1 MEIQRIDGIINE
13 SWMAQRL
20 GKVTASRLSDVIAKT
35 KTGVSTSRQNYLI
48 QLVSERL
55 TGKKG
60 DSFVNQAMLDGIE
73 REGLARQLYMQS
85 KSVSVTEVG
94 FFDHPTIAMSGASPD
109 GAVNAEEDGKYVGLI
124 EIKCPI
130 ETTHTNTL
138 ISKSVPSKYMPQIQW
153 QMASVSPNVKWCD
166 FISYNPNFP
175 DTMQLFVAR
184 VERDDSYIA
193 ELETEVIK
201 FLDEV
206 NQTILKLKE

>member
-1 MEIQRIDGIINE
+1 MIEQRTE
-13 SWMAQRL
+13 EWFQQRL
-20 GKVTASRLSDVIAKT
+20 GKVTASRISDVIAKT
-35 KTGVSTSRQNYLI
+35 KTGVSTSRQNYLV

-73 REGLARQLYMQS
+73 RESAARELYMQTRG
-85 KSVSVTEVG
+85 VSVTEVG

-109 GAVNAEEDGKYVGLI
+109 GAVNAEEDGKYAGLI

-138 ISKSVPSKYMPQIQW
+138 MSKSVPSKYLPQIQW

-184 VERDDSYIA
+184 VERDNAYIA
-193 ELETEVIK
+193 ELETEVVK
-201 FLDEV
+201 FLEEV
-206 NQTILKLKE
+206 EQTIIKLKE

>member
-1 MEIQRIDGIINE
+1 MIEQRTDE
-13 SWMAQRL
+13 WFQQRL
-20 GKVTASRLSDVIAKT
+20 GKVTASRISDVIAKT
-35 KTGVSTSRQNYLI
+35 KTGVSTSRQNYLV

-73 REGLARQLYMQS
+73 RESAARELYMRTRG
-85 KSVSVTEVG
+85 VSVTEVG

-109 GAVNAEEDGKYVGLI
+109 GAVNAEEEGKYIGLI

-138 ISKSVPSKYMPQIQW
+138 MSKSVPSKYIPQMQW
-153 QMASVSPNVKWCD
+153 QLACTNARWVD
-166 FISYNPNFP
+166 FVSYNPNFP
-175 DTMQLFVAR
+175 EKLQLFVAR
-184 VERDDSYIA
+184 VDRDDTYIG
-193 ELETEVIK
+193 ELEAEVIK

-206 NQTILKLKE
+206 EQTIIKLKE

>member
-1 MEIQRIDGIINE
+1 MIEQRTE
-13 SWMAQRL
+13 EWFQQRL
-20 GKVTASRLSDVIAKT
+20 GKVTASRISDVIAKT
-35 KTGVSTSRQNYLI
+35 KTGISTSRQNYLV

-73 REGLARQLYMQS
+73 RESAARELYMQTRG
-85 KSVSVTEVG
+85 VSVTEVG

-109 GAVNAEEDGKYVGLI
+109 GAVNAEEDGKYAGLI

-138 ISKSVPSKYMPQIQW
+138 MSKSVPSKYMPQIQW
-153 QMASVSPNVKWCD
+153 QMASVSPNVKWVD
-166 FISYNPNFP
+166 FISFNPNFP

-184 VERDDSYIA
+184 VERDNAYIA
-193 ELETEVIK
+193 ELEVEVVK

-206 NQTILKLKE
+206 EQTIIKLKE

>member
-1 MEIQRIDGIINE
+1 MIEQRTDE
-13 SWMAQRL
+13 WFQQRL
-20 GKVTASRLSDVIAKT
+20 GKVTASRISDVIAKT

-73 REGLARQLYMQS
+73 REAAARELYE
-85 KSVSVTEVG
+85 KTKGVSVTEVG
-94 FFDHPTIAMSGASPD
+94 FFDHPIIKNSGASPD

-138 ISKSVPSKYMPQIQW
+138 MSKSVASKYMPQIQW
-153 QMASVSPNVKWCD
+153 QMASVSPNVKWVD
-166 FISYNPNFP
+166 FISFNPNFP

-184 VERDDSYIA
+184 VDRDDTYIA
-193 ELETEVIK
+193 ELESEVIK

-206 NQTILKLKE
+206 DQTILKLKE

>member
-1 MEIQRIDGIINE
+1 MIEQRTDE
-13 SWMAQRL
+13 WFQQRL
-20 GKVTASRLSDVIAKT
+20 GKVTASRISDVIAKT
-35 KTGVSTSRQNYLI
+35 KTGVSTSRQNYLV

-73 REGLARQLYMQS
+73 RESAARELYERTRE
-85 KSVSVTEVG
+85 VSVTEVG

-109 GAVNAEEDGKYVGLI
+109 GAVNAEEDGKYAGLI

-138 ISKSVPSKYMPQIQW
+138 MSKSVPSKYMPQIQW
-153 QMASVSPNVKWCD
+153 QMASVSPNVKWVD
-166 FISYNPNFP
+166 FISFNPNFP

-184 VERDDSYIA
+184 VERDNDYIA
-193 ELETEVIK
+193 ELEAEVVK
-201 FLDEV
+201 FLEEV
-206 NQTILKLKE
+206 EQTIIKLKE

>member
-1 MEIQRIDGIINE
+1 MIEQRTE
-13 SWMAQRL
+13 EWFQQRL
-20 GKVTASRLSDVIAKT
+20 GKVTASRISDVIAKT

-73 REGLARQLYMQS
+73 RESAARELYERTRG
-85 KSVSVTEVG
+85 VSVTEVG
-94 FFDHPTIAMSGASPD
+94 FFDHPVIKNSGASPD
-109 GAVNAEEDGKYVGLI
+109 GAVNAEEDGKYAGLI

-138 ISKSVPSKYMPQIQW
+138 MSKTIPNKYMPQIQW
-153 QMASVSPNVKWCD
+153 QMSSVSPNVKWVD
-166 FISYNPNFP
+166 FISFNPNFP
-175 DTMQLFVAR
+175 DTMQLFVFR
-184 VERDDSYIA
+184 VERDDTYIA
-193 ELETEVIK
+193 ELEAEVIK

-206 NQTILKLKE
+206 DQTILKLKG

>member
-1 MEIQRIDGIINE
+1 MHYEFEQRSDEWHKIRI
-13 SWMAQRL
+13 
-20 GKVTASRLSDVIAKT
+20 GKVTASRISDVIAKT
-35 KTGVSTSRQNYLI
+35 KTGVSTSRQNYLV

-73 REGLARQLYMQS
+73 REAAARELYMQTRR
-85 KSVSVTEVG
+85 VSVTEVG
-94 FFDHPTIAMSGASPD
+94 FFDHPVIKNSGASPD
-109 GAVNAEEDGKYVGLI
+109 GAVNAAEEGKYAGLI

-138 ISKSVPSKYMPQIQW
+138 MSKSVPSKYVPQIQW

-184 VERDDSYIA
+184 VERDDVYIA
-193 ELETEVIK
+193 ELEAEVIK

-206 NQTILKLKE
+206 DQTIIKLKE

>member
-1 MEIQRIDGIINE
+1 MIEQRTDE
-13 SWMAQRL
+13 WFQQRL
-20 GKVTASRLSDVIAKT
+20 GKVTASRISDVIAKT
-35 KTGVSTSRQNYLI
+35 KTGVSTSRQNYLV

-73 REGLARQLYMQS
+73 RESAARDLYMQT
-85 KSVSVTEVG
+85 KGVSVTEVG
-94 FFDHPTIAMSGASPD
+94 FFDHPVIKNSGASPD
-109 GAVNAEEDGKYVGLI
+109 GAVNAEEEGKYAGLI

-138 ISKSVPSKYMPQIQW
+138 MSKSVPSKYIPQIQW
-153 QMASVSPNVKWCD
+153 QMASVSPNVKWVD
-166 FISYNPNFP
+166 FISFNPNFP

-184 VERDDSYIA
+184 VERDNAYIA
-193 ELETEVIK
+193 ELEAEVIK

-206 NQTILKLKE
+206 EQTIIKLKE

>member
-1 MEIQRIDGIINE
+1 MIEQRTE
-13 SWMAQRL
+13 EWFQQRL
-20 GKVTASRLSDVIAKT
+20 GKVTASRISDVIAKT
-35 KTGVSTSRQNYLI
+35 KTGVSTSRQNYLV

-73 REGLARQLYMQS
+73 REGLARELYMQTRG
-85 KSVSVTEVG
+85 VSVTEVG
-94 FFDHPTIAMSGASPD
+94 FFDHPIIKNSGASPD
-109 GAVNAEEDGKYVGLI
+109 GAVNAEEDGKYAGLI

-138 ISKSVPSKYMPQIQW
+138 MSKSVPSKYIPQMQW
-153 QMASVSPNVKWCD
+153 QLACTGAKWVD

-175 DTMQLFVAR
+175 EELQLFVAR
-184 VERDDSYIA
+184 VDRCNDTIA
-193 ELETEVIK
+193 NLEEEVVK

-206 NQTILKLKE
+206 EQTIIKLKE

>member
-1 MEIQRIDGIINE
+1 MIEQRTE
-13 SWMAQRL
+13 EWFQQRL
-20 GKVTASRLSDVIAKT
+20 GKVTASRISDVIAKT

-73 REGLARQLYMQS
+73 RESAARALYERTRG
-85 KSVSVTEVG
+85 VSVTEVG
-94 FFDHPTIAMSGASPD
+94 FFDHPVIKNSGASPD
-109 GAVNAEEDGKYVGLI
+109 GAVNAEEDGKYAGLI

-138 ISKSVPSKYMPQIQW
+138 MSKEVPSKYKSQIQW

-184 VERDDSYIA
+184 VERNNDYIA
-193 ELETEVIK
+193 ELEAEVIK

-206 NQTILKLKE
+206 DATILKLKE

>member
-1 MEIQRIDGIINE
+1 MIEQRTE
-13 SWMAQRL
+13 EWFQQRL
-20 GKVTASRLSDVIAKT
+20 GKVTASRISDVIAKT
-35 KTGVSTSRQNYLI
+35 KTGVSTSRQNYLV

-73 REGLARQLYMQS
+73 RESAARELYMRTRG
-85 KSVSVTEVG
+85 VSVTEVG
-94 FFDHPTIAMSGASPD
+94 FFDHPIIKNSGASPD
-109 GAVNAEEDGKYVGLI
+109 GAVNAEEDGKYAGLI

-138 ISKSVPSKYMPQIQW
+138 MSKSVPSKYIPQIQW

-184 VERDDSYIA
+184 VERDNDYIA
-193 ELETEVIK
+193 ELEAEVIK

-206 NQTILKLKE
+206 DQTILKLKE

>member
-1 MEIQRIDGIINE
+1 MIEQRTDE
-13 SWMAQRL
+13 WFQQRL
-20 GKVTASRLSDVIAKT
+20 GKVTASRISDVIAKT
-35 KTGVSTSRQNYLI
+35 KTGVSTSRQNYLV

-73 REGLARQLYMQS
+73 RESAARELYMQTRG
-85 KSVSVTEVG
+85 VSVTEVG

-109 GAVNAEEDGKYVGLI
+109 GAVNAEEDGKYAGLI

-138 ISKSVPSKYMPQIQW
+138 MSKSVPSKYMPQIQW
-153 QMASVSPNVKWCD
+153 QMASVSPNVKWVD
-166 FISYNPNFP
+166 FISFNPNFP

-184 VERDDSYIA
+184 VERDNAYIA
-193 ELETEVIK
+193 ELEAEVIK

-206 NQTILKLKE
+206 EQTIIKLKE

>member
-1 MEIQRIDGIINE
+1 MIEQRTE
-13 SWMAQRL
+13 EWFQQRL
-20 GKVTASRLSDVIAKT
+20 GKVTASRISDVIAKT
-35 KTGVSTSRQNYLI
+35 KTGVSTSRQNYLV

-73 REGLARQLYMQS
+73 RESAARELYMRTRG
-85 KSVSVTEVG
+85 VSVTEVG
-94 FFDHPTIAMSGASPD
+94 FFDHPIIKNSGASPD
-109 GAVNAEEDGKYVGLI
+109 GAVNAEEDGKYAGLI

-138 ISKSVPSKYMPQIQW
+138 MSKEVPSKYKSQIQW

-184 VERDDSYIA
+184 VERDNDYIA
-193 ELETEVIK
+193 ELEAEVIK

-206 NQTILKLKE
+206 DQTILKLKE

>member
-1 MEIQRIDGIINE
+1 MIEQRTDE
-13 SWMAQRL
+13 WFQQRL
-20 GKVTASRLSDVIAKT
+20 GKVTASRISDVIAKT
-35 KTGVSTSRQNYLI
+35 KTGVSTSRQNYLV

-73 REGLARQLYMQS
+73 RESAARELYMQT
-85 KSVSVTEVG
+85 KGVSVTEVG
-94 FFDHPTIAMSGASPD
+94 FFDHPVIKNSGASPD
-109 GAVNAEEDGKYVGLI
+109 GAVNAEEEGKYAGLI

-138 ISKSVPSKYMPQIQW
+138 MSKSVPSKYIPQIQW
-153 QMASVSPNVKWCD
+153 QMASVSPNVKWVD
-166 FISYNPNFP
+166 FISFNPNFP

-184 VERDDSYIA
+184 VERDNAYIA
-193 ELETEVIK
+193 ELEAEVIK

-206 NQTILKLKE
+206 DATILKLKE

>member
-1 MEIQRIDGIINE
+1 MIEQRTDE
-13 SWMAQRL
+13 WFQQRL
-20 GKVTASRLSDVIAKT
+20 GKVTASRISDVIAKT
-35 KTGVSTSRQNYLI
+35 KTGVSTSRQNYLV

-73 REGLARQLYMQS
+73 RESAARELYMRTRD
-85 KSVSVTEVG
+85 VSVTEVG
-94 FFDHPTIAMSGASPD
+94 FFDHPVIKNSGASPD
-109 GAVNAEEDGKYVGLI
+109 GAVNAEEDGKYAGLI

-138 ISKSVPSKYMPQIQW
+138 MSKSVPSKYMPQIQW
-153 QMASVSPNVKWCD
+153 QMASVSPNVKWVD
-166 FISYNPNFP
+166 FISFNPNFP

-184 VERDDSYIA
+184 VERDNAYIA
-193 ELETEVIK
+193 ELEAEVIK

-206 NQTILKLKE
+206 EQTIIKLKE

>member
-1 MEIQRIDGIINE
+1 MIAQGTEEWFQ
-13 SWMAQRL
+13 QRL
-20 GKVTASRLSDVIAKT
+20 GKVTASRISDVIAKT

-73 REGLARQLYMQS
+73 RESSAKQLYMRTRG
-85 KSVSVTEVG
+85 VSVTEVG
-94 FFDHPTIAMSGASPD
+94 FFDHPVIKNSGASPD
-109 GAVNAEEDGKYVGLI
+109 GAVNSKEEGKYDGLI

-138 ISKSVPSKYMPQIQW
+138 ISKSVPSKYIPQMQW
-153 QMASVSPNVKWCD
+153 QLACTGAKWVD
-166 FISYNPNFP
+166 FVSYNPNFP
-175 DTMQLFVAR
+175 EELQLFVAR
-184 VERDDSYIA
+184 VDRDDTYIG
-193 ELETEVIK
+193 ELEAEVVK

-206 NQTILKLKE
+206 DQTILKIKE

>member
-1 MEIQRIDGIINE
+1 MIEQRTE
-13 SWMAQRL
+13 EWFQQRL
-20 GKVTASRLSDVIAKT
+20 GKVTASRISDVIAKT
-35 KTGVSTSRQNYLI
+35 KTGVSTSRQNYLV

-73 REGLARQLYMQS
+73 RESAARELYMRTRG
-85 KSVSVTEVG
+85 VSVTEVG
-94 FFDHPTIAMSGASPD
+94 FFDHPVIKNSGASPD
-109 GAVNAEEDGKYVGLI
+109 GAVNAEEDGKYAGLI

-138 ISKSVPSKYMPQIQW
+138 MSKSVPSKYMPQIQW
-153 QMASVSPNVKWCD
+153 QMASVSPNVKWVD
-166 FISYNPNFP
+166 FISFNPNFP

-184 VERDDSYIA
+184 VERDNAYIA
-193 ELETEVIK
+193 ELEAEVIK

-206 NQTILKLKE
+206 EQTIIKLKE